1 MPLQDLFRP
10 RHRHSKAAVRRQA
23 IDDVQTNDILVEL
36 ARGDEDLEVRL
47 KAVRRLAEGRDQG
60 RLKEVALH
68 GQHLDAR
75 LKAIASLED
84 QRVVADVLKERK
96 NPEVMMACFERI
108 DDQGL
113 LTEIAKDPAYNVTAR
128 RIAINMFAD
137 QELLLELLRSLRAPL
152 LRKTAID
159 QIRDE
164 ELRASLLAAEKDE
177 GPDAEERMDRIL
189 AIYDPEIVAEFL
201 GAFRD
206 SPSAVRGLGIIL
218 ARGGDPA
225 DRAEE
230 ILRRILRHARPEMRL
245 EAAEQLLPHVPE
257 ILPELENLAT
267 NDPDPMVR
275 DELGTLVNK
284 ATRGTEGGADGDDL
298 GGG

>member
-10 RHRHSKAAVRRQA
+10 RHRHSNASVRRRA
-23 IDDVQTNDILVEL
+23 VEAVDTTDILVEL
-36 ARGDEDLEVRL
+36 ACTDDDLEVRL
-47 KAVRRLAEGRDQG
+47 KAVQRVAGNDSALQR
-60 RLKEVALH
+60 VALN

-75 LKAIASLED
+75 LKAISAIGD
-84 QRVVADVLKERK
+84 QQTVADVLRERK
-96 NPEVMMACFERI
+96 NMDLMMACFERI
-108 DDQGL
+108 DDQSIL
-113 LTEIAKDPAYNVTAR
+113 QEIARDPAYNVTAR

-159 QIRDE
+159 KISDPD
-164 ELRASLLAAEKDE
+164 LRASLLATKEDDGTHAQ
-177 GPDAEERMDRIL
+177 ERMERIL
-189 AIYDPEIVAEFL
+189 ATYDAEVVAEFL

-206 SPSAVRGLGIIL
+206 SPSAVRGLGTIL
-218 ARGGDPA
+218 SRGGEA
-225 DRAEE
+225 AERAQE

-245 EAAEQLLPHVPE
+245 EAAEQLLAHVPG
-257 ILPELENLAT
+257 IVSELQELAT

-275 DELGTLVNK
+275 DELGMLVEQ
-284 ATRGTEGGADGDDL
+284 ARRAQEGGGDGDDL